1 MKHWIVMTL
10 VLLCHC
16 SEPKDT
22 PNQFTTGQLPWAN
35 TENTTGEID
44 WLQEKLIDARQ
55 KYIIEQYEVSLDAY
69 DPGERLEHSTITQLA
84 IDRGSFSNRDLFQFG
99 DELFEYHFRPEDG
112 WGSDR
117 LDDGPTL
124 RRVHREKKGGPDS
137 FSCVDC
143 HSKGG
148 IYGASSISQNSY
160 FSSDGNSHRNA
171 QVRSAPHL
179 LGLGAI
185 EAVAAEMS
193 NELQELRRSGIRT
206 ATTSGMAQ
214 NVVLES
220 KGVRFGRLMIERDGV
235 ISESSLEGVRDDL
248 IVRPFGWKGEFSTIR
263 EIVEH
268 SFRVHLGITSSSF
281 QEKIRDELINGAD
294 YGTGA
299 WFDIDNDG
307 VSVEVEDGMLTS
319 VSVYLAL
326 LEMPV
331 IRPPEDEVLLSQ
343 FSRGKQVFRE
353 LNCHQCH
360 VPTLSL
366 ENTTLSFRPTQ
377 SVYANSATIEI
388 DLATEGESPRLQ
400 KESSGDA
407 FAVHLYSDLKI
418 HDMGATFVAAQP
430 SPTEC
435 TSCFRTPPLWGLS
448 HSGPYLHDGKALTVD
463 EAIRL
468 HDGAAKSSRNEY
480 EKIPP
485 EEQAALQVFLL
496 SLSRMPSVEVR

>member
-1 MKHWIVMTL
+1 MTL

-16 SEPKDT
+16 SESQDI
-22 PNQFTTGQLPWAN
+22 PNQFTTSQLPWAH
-35 TENTTGEID
+35 TENTSEESD
-44 WLQEKLIDARQ
+44 WLQEKLIDAHQ
-55 KYIIEQYEVSLDAY
+55 KYLIEQYEVSLDAY
-69 DPGERLEHSTITQLA
+69 DPGERIEHSTLTQLA

-112 WGSDR
+112 WGSESSE
-117 LDDGPTL
+117 DGPTL
-124 RRVHREKKGGPDS
+124 RRVHRKKKGGPDS
-137 FSCVDC
+137 FSCIDC

-148 IYGASSISQNSY
+148 IYGASSISQNSF
-160 FSSDGNSHRNA
+160 FSSDGSSYLAA

-185 EAVAAEMS
+185 EALAAEMS
-193 NELQELRRSGIRT
+193 SELQQLRRRGIHT
-206 ATTSGMAQ
+206 ATTSGRAQ

-220 KGVRFGRLMIERDGV
+220 KGIKFGRLSIEPDGFV
-235 ISESSLEGVRDDL
+235 SENSLEGIRDDL
-248 IVRPFGWKGEFSTIR
+248 VVRPFGWKGTFSTIR
-263 EIVEH
+263 DIVEH

-343 FSRGKQVFRE
+343 FTRGKQVFTE

-360 VPTLSL
+360 VPSLPL

-400 KESSGDA
+400 KDSSGDA

-418 HDMGATFVAAQP
+418 YDMGVTFTESEP
-430 SPTEC
+430 SPIEC
-435 TSCFRTPPLWGLS
+435 ASCFRTPPLWGLS
-448 HSGPYLHDGKALTVD
+448 HSAPYLHDGRALTVD

-468 HDGAAKSSRNEY
+468 HDGAGEYSRTEY
-480 EKIPP
+480 EKISL
-485 EEQAALQVFLL
+485 QDQTALQVFLL